1 MKKGIALLTVLAFVL
16 ILSLLMVPLYVSVLG
31 MTSTLRSIQVL
42 PAKHEAF
49 AAGLNVARTLIV
61 DAQTTTTSTSIV
73 LAQGPIVV
81 TASLSRSLES
91 DLWLQEGPEGI
102 DCEETVKQ
110 VEKMR
115 LCSAVNYWDVTV
127 TFKDAYTLTGTAVQ
141 YVMFQPDKDYVYLL
155 DFKEGRM

>member
-61 DAQTTTTSTSIV
+61 NAQSPATSTSID
-73 LAQGPIVV
+73 LAQGTIVV
-81 TASLSRSLES
+81 TAYLSRSLES
-91 DLWLQEGPEGI
+91 DLSLQEGQEGI
-102 DCEETVKQ
+102 DCEET
-110 VEKMR
+110 MR

-155 DFKEGRM
+155 DFKEGRK

>member
-49 AAGLNVARTLIV
+49 AAGLNVVRALIV
-61 DAQTTTTSTSIV
+61 NAQSDHTSTTID

-81 TASLSRSLES
+81 TADWSLSKSLES
-91 DLWLQEGPEGI
+91 DASTQNETLCEGSSDTASKI
-102 DCEETVKQ
+102 RYCY
-110 VEKMR
+110 
-115 LCSAVNYWDVTV
+115 AVNYWDVTV
-127 TFKDAYTLTGTAVQ
+127 IFKDAYTLTGTAVQ

-155 DFKEGRM
+155 DFKEERK

>member
-1 MKKGIALLTVLAFVL
+1 MKKGIALITVLAFVL

-49 AAGLNVARTLIV
+49 AAGLNVVRVLVVNAEST
-61 DAQTTTTSTSIV
+61 QTSTTIE
-73 LAQGPIVV
+73 LAQGPIIV
-81 TASLSRSLES
+81 TANLSRSLGS
-91 DLWLQEGPEGI
+91 DLSLQDGI
-102 DCEETVKQ
+102 DCENTQDPVVKL
-110 VEKMR
+110 R

-127 TFKDAYTLTGTAVQ
+127 RFDNKYTLTGTAVQ

-155 DFKEGRM
+155 DFKEKRE

>member
-61 DAQTTTTSTSIV
+61 DAQSAQTTASID
-73 LAQGPIVV
+73 LAQGSIEV

-91 DLWLQEGPEGI
+91 DLALQEGI
-102 DCEETVKQ
+102 DCEGTADP

-115 LCSAVNYWDVTV
+115 RCRAVNYWDVTV
-127 TFKDAYTLTGTAVQ
+127 TFKGAYTLTGTAVQ

-155 DFKEGRM
+155 DFKEGRK

>member
-49 AAGLNVARTLIV
+49 AAGLNVVRVLIV
-61 DAQTTTTSTSIV
+61 NAQDMKTSTTIE

-81 TASLSRSLES
+81 TASLSNSFES
-91 DLWLQEGPEGI
+91 DLSLQEEI
-102 DCEETVKQ
+102 DCEETVDP

>member
-49 AAGLNVARTLIV
+49 AAGLNVVRALIV
-61 DAQTTTTSTSIV
+61 NAGSMQTSTTIE

-81 TASLSRSLES
+81 TASLSNPFES
-91 DLWLQEGPEGI
+91 DLSLQEEI
-102 DCEETVKQ
+102 DCEGTADPV
-110 VEKMR
+110 VKMR

-155 DFKEGRM
+155 DFKEERK

>member
-61 DAQTTTTSTSIV
+61 DAQTPTTSTSID

-91 DLWLQEGPEGI
+91 DLSLQINCKG
-102 DCEETVKQ
+102 TVTP

>member
-49 AAGLNVARTLIV
+49 AAGLNVVRALIV
-61 DAQTTTTSTSIV
+61 NAGSMQTSTTIE

-81 TASLSRSLES
+81 TADWSLSKSLES
-91 DLWLQEGPEGI
+91 DASTQNETLCEGSSDTASKI
-102 DCEETVKQ
+102 RYCY
-110 VEKMR
+110 
-115 LCSAVNYWDVTV
+115 AVNYWDVTV
-127 TFKDAYTLTGTAVQ
+127 IFKDAYTLTGTAVQ

-155 DFKEGRM
+155 DFKEERK

>member
-1 MKKGIALLTVLAFVL
+1 MKKGIALITVLAFVL

-49 AAGLNVARTLIV
+49 AAGLNVVRVLIV
-61 DAQTTTTSTSIV
+61 NAQDMETSTTIE

-81 TASLSRSLES
+81 TASLARSFDS
-91 DLWLQEGPEGI
+91 DLSLQDEI
-102 DCEETVKQ
+102 DCEGTASPV
-110 VEKMR
+110 VKMR
-115 LCSAVNYWDVTV
+115 MCSAVNYWDVTV
-127 TFKDAYTLTGTAVQ
+127 HFKDNYVLTGTAVQ

-155 DFKEGRM
+155 DFKEKRE

>member
-1 MKKGIALLTVLAFVL
+1 MKKGIALITVLAFVL

-49 AAGLNVARTLIV
+49 AAGLNVVRALIV
-61 DAQTTTTSTSIV
+61 NAGSMQTSTTIE

-81 TASLSRSLES
+81 TASLSNSLES
-91 DLWLQEGPEGI
+91 DASTQNETL
-102 DCEETVKQ
+102 CEESSDTASKI
-110 VEKMR
+110 R
-115 LCSAVNYWDVTV
+115 YCYAINYWDVTV
-127 TFKDAYTLTGTAVQ
+127 IFKDAYTLTGTAVQ

-155 DFKEGRM
+155 DFKEERK

>member
-61 DAQTTTTSTSIV
+61 DAQSAKTSTSID
-73 LAQGPIVV
+73 LAQGSIVV

-91 DLWLQEGPEGI
+91 DLSFQINCEGTADP
-102 DCEETVKQ
+102 

-115 LCSAVNYWDVTV
+115 RCSAVNYWDVTV

-155 DFKEGRM
+155 DFKEGRK